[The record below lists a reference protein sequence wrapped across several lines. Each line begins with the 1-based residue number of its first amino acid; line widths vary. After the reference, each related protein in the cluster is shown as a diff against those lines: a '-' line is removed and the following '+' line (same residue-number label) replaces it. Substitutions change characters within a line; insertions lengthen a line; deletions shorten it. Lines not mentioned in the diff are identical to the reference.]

1 MELVPAGLHFLHER
15 GVVHRHMK
23 PKNNHESRLA
33 RFRLASILVL
43 SGATLSCSATTIPMG
58 PQSVVLFAT
67 PKMIFDFANPEV
79 DVAQFLDHYEPLTS
93 RASETIVIFAVGNSE
108 HILEYSGKDY
118 WDDGVEWARH
128 TGFPS
133 LDPVSDQTLNYHQVE
148 GIVRAFKSRAATTG
162 IELRVFDQI
171 DQGREF
177 AYTNFKAN
185 RHPECLAR
193 EYEDSYDI
201 RARLTGDDFVYASAP
216 NGIEEGT
223 LCGDFLADQVAHYVH
238 DLGFDG
244 ILYGNQLGTRGHW
257 VAENGPGYS
266 VEEASAIHDFLE
278 HSQAVLGNKELMWFD
293 SYNNIDVELESF
305 SFPTDGYRFFDYL
318 IASGFCVITSTER
331 YVDNLESKLLLNDR
345 TRVLATLDY
354 VDPWYPY
361 NSMIDYAVES
371 ARLEEIAIDYR
382 HRIDGIV
389 FFANDEVGALVPR
402 ALIESFAG
410 RFFEDQCTGCGPVGP
425 VWD

>member
-1 MELVPAGLHFLHER
+1 MP
-15 GVVHRHMK
+15 
-23 PKNNHESRLA
+23 
-33 RFRLASILVL
+33 
-43 SGATLSCSATTIPMG
+43 
-58 PQSVVLFAT
+58 PQTVVLFAT
-67 PKMIFDFANPEV
+67 PKIISDFSSPAA
-79 DVAQFLDHYEPLTS
+79 DVARFLDHYLPLTS
-93 RASETIVIFAVGNSE
+93 RAAETIVIFAVGNSE
-108 HILEYSGKDY
+108 HILEYRGKDY

-128 TGFPS
+128 TGFPA
-133 LDPVSDQTLNYHQVE
+133 LRPVSDQALDYHQVE
-148 GIVRAFKSRAATTG
+148 EIVRAFKSRAVSVGT
-162 IELRVFDQI
+162 EFKVFDQI

-177 AYTNFKAN
+177 AYTDFKAN

-257 VAENGPGYS
+257 LPESGPGYS
-266 VEEASAIHDFLE
+266 VEEATAIHDFLE
-278 HSQAVLGNKELMWFD
+278 YSQRVFRDKDLMWFD
-293 SYNNIDVELESF
+293 SYNNVEVERQSF

-318 IASGFCVITSTER
+318 IASGFSVITSTER

-361 NSMIDYAVES
+361 NSMIDFPDES
-371 ARLEEIAIDYR
+371 ARLEKIAIDYR
-382 HRIDGIV
+382 HQIDGIV
-389 FFANDEVGALVPR
+389 FFANDELGAPVPR
-402 ALIESFAG
+402 ELIESFAE
-410 RFFEDQCTGCGPVGP
+410 RFFGPRCVRCGPTGP
-425 VWD
+425 LAN